1 MSTDQLVDAIGKQTS
16 RRKFL
21 RRVGVSAM
29 AVSAAVLGLP
39 AEAEATIRYK
49 CCNLCKSPSSS
60 CGSCACVWCWTC
72 CNSLSNFLKY
82 RCCECHSNTSAC
94 GAACASNVRCST
106 GTRISGGC

>member
-39 AEAEATIRYK
+39 YTHAELNATR
-49 CCNLCKSPSSS
+49 
-60 CGSCACVWCWTC
+60 
-72 CNSLSNFLKY
+72 
-82 RCCECHSNTSAC
+82 
-94 GAACASNVRCST
+94 
-106 GTRISGGC
+106 SGGTPYGASHFAGVADNLPMTEHERTLCIAQGRRLAEIAGKLG